1 MCSFLQKF
9 VCCASDESLV
19 AAEINKQIERE
30 IKKQKRDAR
39 KELKLLLLG
48 TGESGKSTFIKQMK
62 IIHGNGFSDDDKKHG
77 LKYIYQNIFTSVQNL
92 IKAMHQLQIEYERA
106 ENIEAARLLSEISVR
121 DISTHSA
128 FYPSVNRI
136 GTFWRDN
143 GVRAC
148 YERRREFQLSDSTHF
163 FLSQLDRISR
173 IDYFP
178 TDEDMLRVRVPTTG
192 ILETRN
198 SEQNAPEAY
207 LSLEN
212 ETPVELPIPPKK
224 DTKENIRAVK
234 TPKRKR
240 LNDEPSTSSAPPVE
254 DQPSTSAT
262 LPPEDMDYEESND
275 GLDQIEVVSVEAL
288 TPAEAMEMSFD
299 DPPSSSDDGV
309 PPPSSTGD
317 GPGDTTVQKIPNDA
331 MQTNSVDRAPEE
343 VQNSSQDS
351 TPDEVVSALD
361 TFFRN
366 VYKDFKS
373 NDEEWQRR
381 WTLIPEFAQ
390 ECIEKI
396 NTCHPSAVDEVLR
409 WYARSQGWR
418 ARLKKS
424 FDDDFKVLVNK
435 GIIKQFCEKVDI
447 KFEEVLDIMSKDEMT
462 KFAQRQLVGKAG
474 SMDAMKAKLLASFKE
489 GMRVNPVT
497 KKRRADFLLL
507 SAKRAVEGRY
517 QLSQAHSESLNI
529 FFLLHSPSLV
539 QHRIEDATSVA
550 QGIIQSI
557 SRFGM
562 KAPLPD
568 TIKIT
573 SPRHEA
579 HVALPH
585 YHFRLTTTGVFAKI
599 SYFRVEILEKRKKFQ
614 EAADAIKQILS
625 AMDKTHLESA
635 ACERKARS
643 DNRGLGDSVEGYIPE

>member
-1 MCSFLQKF
+1 MPKKRKNLSPPRHE
-9 VCCASDESLV
+9 ARV
-19 AAEINKQIERE
+19 AWN
-30 IKKQKRDAR
+30 
-39 KELKLLLLG
+39 
-48 TGESGKSTFIKQMK
+48 
-62 IIHGNGFSDDDKKHG
+62 
-77 LKYIYQNIFTSVQNL
+77 
-92 IKAMHQLQIEYERA
+92 
-106 ENIEAARLLSEISVR
+106 RL
-121 DISTHSA
+121 
-128 FYPSVNRI
+128 FKP
-136 GTFWRDN
+136 
-143 GVRAC
+143 
-148 YERRREFQLSDSTHF
+148 
-163 FLSQLDRISR
+163 
-173 IDYFP
+173 
-178 TDEDMLRVRVPTTG
+178 LR
-192 ILETRN
+192 TRN

-224 DTKENIRAVK
+224 DAKENIRSVK

-254 DQPSTSAT
+254 EQPSTSAT

-288 TPAEAMEMSFD
+288 SPAEAMEMSFD
-299 DPPSSSDDGV
+299 DPPSCSDDGV
-309 PPPSSTGD
+309 PAPSSTGD
-317 GPGDTTVQKIPNDA
+317 APGDTTVQKVANDA
-331 MQTNSVDRAPEE
+331 IQTNSVDRAPEE
-343 VQNSSQDS
+343 IQNSSQDS

-373 NDEEWQRR
+373 NNEEWQRR

-396 NTCHPSAVDEVLR
+396 NTCHSSAVDEVLR

-424 FDDDFKVLVNK
+424 FEDDFRVTYLYISILNSSNKVLLNK
-435 GIIKQFCEKVDI
+435 GIIKKFCEKVDI

-529 FFLLHSPSLV
+529 FFLLHSPSLA
-539 QHRIEDATSVA
+539 QQRIEDATSVA

-557 SRFGM
+557 SRFGI
-562 KAPLPD
+562 KAPLPN

-573 SPRHEA
+573 SPRFET
-579 HVALPH
+579 
-585 YHFRLTTTGVFAKI
+585 YILTIVKLTK
-599 SYFRVEILEKRKKFQ
+599 L
-614 EAADAIKQILS
+614 
-625 AMDKTHLESA
+625 
-635 ACERKARS
+635 
-643 DNRGLGDSVEGYIPE
+643 